1 MAADANIQN
10 CLSSLL
16 CLLIPRIAHIII
28 AVELFFVI
36 IRTELFIQISL
47 LDVHL
52 RRSIWVVNLPGKLMR
67 RQFHTPLPRLLSL
80 H

>member
-28 AVELFFVI
+28 AVELFFII
-36 IRTELFIQISL
+36 IRAELFIIQISL

-52 RRSIWVVNLPGKLMR
+52 RRSIWVVNLPGKLI
-67 RQFHTPLPRLLSL
+67 
-80 H
+80 